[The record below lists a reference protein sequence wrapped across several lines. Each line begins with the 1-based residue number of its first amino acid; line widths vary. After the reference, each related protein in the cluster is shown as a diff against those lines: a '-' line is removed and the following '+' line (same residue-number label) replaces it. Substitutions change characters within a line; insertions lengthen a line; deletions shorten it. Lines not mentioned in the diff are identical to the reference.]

1 MSTNIST
8 SIVRNRTQLL
18 LLILIAFVS
27 TDLFLRFKTPPEV
40 PKRETLG
47 VTVPE
52 GVDIGNPRKCN
63 QPEECDNDLRQQG
76 FVKTDE
82 KSVSVSVQT
91 LQKDANSVYC
101 VWRIDMGGQIY
112 IVPNPPR
119 YYSNTNECPAGM
131 IKVPG

>member
-1 MSTNIST
+1 MNTNVST
-8 SIVRNRTQLL
+8 SIMRNRTQLL
-18 LLILIAFVS
+18 LLVLIALVS
-27 TDLFLRFKTPPEV
+27 TDLFLRLKTPPEV
-40 PKRETLG
+40 PKRETVG

-52 GVDIGNPRKCN
+52 GVDIRNTRKCN
-63 QPEECDNDLRQQG
+63 NPEECDNELRQQG
-76 FVKTDE
+76 FVTTDE

-112 IVPNPPR
+112 LVPKPPI
-119 YYSNTNECPAGM
+119 YYPNTNVCPAGM